1 MGRMN
6 RRRDR
11 WLKRGLEF
19 GLRPFFRRPQRS
31 LEQIEAMHPRRILL
45 VRQHN
50 QMGDML
56 CAVPAFRAIGE
67 RFPQARKLL
76 ITAPVNHG
84 VMAGNP
90 YLDEILLFDKV
101 ALRRSP
107 VAALRFLRRLRAFHP
122 DLAIVLNSVSFSGTS
137 AWLAVLSRATNIIG
151 GDSVPFG
158 WSFSRWL
165 YNLEMPANPVV
176 TEHAIDHQ
184 LAPLAAIGITTVDR
198 STLVRPSAQAQH
210 EAEQFHGALGA
221 RPHVA
226 LHPGAGKVENR
237 WPAERFAAIA
247 TRLSARGATVYLI
260 EGPAD
265 AEATAQVQSRLAVPL
280 PVLRNVPLNV
290 VAAALGQSDLALVND
305 TGVMHVAGAMGVWT
319 LALFGPTPA
328 AFWQPPSPML
338 TAIQSPDARMESIA
352 VETVWDWFV
361 RQLSQPREATLRSPR
376 PDRVDRP
383 CS

>member
-1 MGRMN
+1 MGRIN

-19 GLRPFFRRPQRS
+19 ALRPFFRRPART
-31 LEQIEAMHPRRILL
+31 LAQIEAMRPRRILL

-56 CAVPAFRAIGE
+56 CAVPAFRAIHE
-67 RFPQARKLL
+67 RFPAARKLL

-107 VAALRFLRRLRAFHP
+107 VAALRFVRQLRAFAP
-122 DLAIVLNSVSFSGTS
+122 DLAFVLNSVSFSGTS
-137 AWLAVLSRATNIIG
+137 AWLAVLSGARNIVG

-165 YNLEMPANPVV
+165 YNLQMPANPVV
-176 TEHAIDHQ
+176 AGHAIDHQ
-184 LAPLAAIGITTVDR
+184 LAPLAAIGITTRDR
-198 STLVRPSAQAQH
+198 STVVCPSAEAQGQA
-210 EAEQFHGALGA
+210 ASFHASLGQ

-226 LHPGAGKVENR
+226 LHPGAGKRENR
-237 WPAERFAAIA
+237 WPADRFAQIA
-247 TRLSARGATVYLI
+247 QRLRAANATVYLI

-265 AEATAQVQSRLAVPL
+265 VAATREVQTHAAEPL
-280 PVLRNVPLNV
+280 PVLRDVPLSV
-290 VAAALGQSDLALVND
+290 VAAALGQSDLVLVND
-305 TGVMHVAGAMGVWT
+305 TGIMHVAGAMGART
-319 LALFGPTPA
+319 LALFGPTPMA
-328 AFWQPPSPML
+328 AWRPPSPRL
-338 TAIQSPDARMESIA
+338 CAVAAADGRMESIPLDA
-352 VETVWDWFV
+352 VWNWFEAE
-361 RQLSQPREATLRSPR
+361 LSSLRR
-376 PDRVDRP
+376 TMK
-383 CS
+383 